1 MSLFFE
7 LPQLS
12 IVKFHFSFAI
22 NIQVVEQHTI
32 LGHMPCA
39 PTIHIPEI
47 TSTHTRCLSHY
58 EKTAVHGSQL
68 NRLPVAE
75 VVAAVLFLWCLIF
88 SLPAHNLWMIMLFA
102 NLALYVLPSLTLS
115 GWLNLPQLPQGGH
128 FPFLVNL
135 LNLWLLSFTCWGL
148 IFLFFFS
155 KQLYLINKIHNSCR
169 LFNTFSLLHSQQLKL
184 SFQSQQSYSSHF
196 STPRIFFPQIISSFL
211 GCLERLPALGI
222 CHQTL

>member
-1 MSLFFE
+1 M
-7 LPQLS
+7 
-12 IVKFHFSFAI
+12 A
-22 NIQVVEQHTI
+22 
-32 LGHMPCA
+32 CA
-39 PTIHIPEI
+39 PIVHIPKI

-75 VVAAVLFLWCLIF
+75 VVAAVFFLWCLIF
-88 SLPAHNLWMIMLFA
+88 FLPAHNLWMIMLFA
-102 NLALYVLPSLTLS
+102 NLALYVLPSLTLRMIEFTTTS
-115 GWLNLPQLPQGGH
+115 TRRT
-128 FPFLVNL
+128 
-135 LNLWLLSFTCWGL
+135 LSFSGESSESVAA
-148 IFLFFFS
+148 FLYLLRIDFPFFFS